1 MAQDT
6 PGAAPGGADAGG
18 PSSNATQ
25 SDITRYR
32 ANLQSER
39 EGSALYLMLSQ
50 AEKDQRV
57 AEVYRRL
64 AETEQRH
71 AALWEERLRA
81 AGQPAPPYRQGW
93 RISALG
99 WMARRFGTGAVVP
112 IVSSM
117 ERKASSEYDHQPE
130 ARAAGMPADERSH
143 ARIFRSLQ
151 TPGGSGGVVGPLLA
165 QLEGRH
171 RNTGGGNALRA
182 AVLGSSDGLTSNLSL
197 VMGVAGADVTSHAVL
212 LTGFAGLLAGAL
224 SMAIGE
230 LLSVQS
236 ARELYS
242 KQIET
247 ERQELATVPEE
258 EREELSLI
266 YQAKGL
272 EVEAADR
279 LADRIIGEK
288 DTALDTLARE
298 ELGID
303 PEQLGGSAWEAAI
316 ASFLLFAIGAI
327 IPVVPFI
334 FIGGTAAIIIS
345 IAVSIVGFVLIGAG
359 ISLTTGVSLLRSGP
373 RQVLMGLIAAG
384 ITFGLGRLVGGRL
397 G

>member
-6 PGAAPGGADAGG
+6 SGATPGGADGGG
-18 PSSNATQ
+18 PAAATAQ
-25 SDITRYR
+25 DVARYR

-39 EGSALYLMLSQ
+39 EGAALYQVL
-50 AEKDQRV
+50 AHREKDQRL

-71 AALWEERLRA
+71 ASVWEERLRA
-81 AGQPAPPYRQGW
+81 AGQPAQPFRPSW
-93 RISALG
+93 RTSALG
-99 WMARRFGTGAVVP
+99 WLARRLGAAAVVP

-117 ERKASSEYDHQPE
+117 ERQASSEYDNQPE

-143 ARIFRSLQ
+143 ARLFRSLQ
-151 TPGGSGGVVGPLLA
+151 TMASGGGVVGPMLA
-165 QLEGRH
+165 QIEGRH

-197 VMGVAGADVTSHAVL
+197 VMGVAGASVSSHAVL

-236 ARELYS
+236 ARELYG

-272 EVEAADR
+272 DVAAADR
-279 LADRIIGEK
+279 LAERIIGEK

-316 ASFLLFAIGAI
+316 ASFLLFALGAV

-334 FIGGTAAIIIS
+334 FASGGVAIISCIGIS
-345 IAVSIVGFVLIGAG
+345 IIGFLLIGAG
-359 ISLTTGVSLLRSGP
+359 VSLTTGVSLLRSGP
-373 RQVLMGLIAAG
+373 RQILMGLIAAG
-384 ITFGLGRLVGGRL
+384 ITFGLGRLVGGHL

>member
-1 MAQDT
+1 MAQSSSDA
-6 PGAAPGGADAGG
+6 PGAGNPLV
-18 PSSNATQ
+18 PATQ
-25 SDITRYR
+25 ADIARYR
-32 ANLQSER
+32 TNLQSER
-39 EGSALYLMLSQ
+39 EGAALYTVLSQ
-50 AEKDQRV
+50 SEKDQRL

-64 AETEQRH
+64 AETERRH
-71 AALWEERLRA
+71 ASVWEDRLRA
-81 AGQPAPPYRQGW
+81 AGQPVQHFRPGW
-93 RISALG
+93 RTRTLG
-99 WMARRFGTGAVVP
+99 WLAHRFGAGAVVP
-112 IVSSM
+112 VVSSM
-117 ERKASSEYDHQPE
+117 ERKASREYDTQPE
-130 ARAAGMPADERSH
+130 ARTAGMPEDERSH
-143 ARIFRSLQ
+143 ARLFRSLQ
-151 TPGGSGGVVGPLLA
+151 TTTGGGPVGPLLA

-197 VMGVAGADVTSHAVL
+197 VMGVAGANVSSHAVL
-212 LTGFAGLLAGAL
+212 LTGIAGLLAGAL

-236 ARELYS
+236 ARELYG

-272 EVEAADR
+272 DVEAADR
-279 LADRIIGEK
+279 LADRIISEK
-288 DTALDTLARE
+288 DTALETLARE

-303 PEQLGGSAWEAAI
+303 PEHLGGSAWEAAI
-316 ASFLLFAIGAI
+316 ASFLLFALGAI
-327 IPVVPFI
+327 VPVVPFFLASGMAAVI
-334 FIGGTAAIIIS
+334 FSIGLSII
-345 IAVSIVGFVLIGAG
+345 GFLLIGAG
-359 ISLTTGVSLLRSGP
+359 ISLTTGVSLSRSGP
-373 RQVLMGLIAAG
+373 RQVLMGLVAAG